1 VFIGSLAFSLGTRYP
16 LKSLA
21 FLLVK
26 NVPKK
31 VGGREDHLFKS
42 LIGQKK
48 PSAIN
53 VMGPFGSFCHGSFWV
68 LVGPFFFSPQGPSA
82 GVQMQ

>member
-1 VFIGSLAFSLGTRYP
+1 MVVELAFKEARRVFIGSLLGLFIGHP

-42 LIGQKK
+42 LIGHKQ
-48 PSAIN
+48 P
-53 VMGPFGSFCHGSFWV
+53 GG
-68 LVGPFFFSPQGPSA
+68 L
-82 GVQMQ
+82 

>member
-1 VFIGSLAFSLGTRYP
+1 VFIRSFLSLFIGHP
-16 LKSLA
+16 LKSSLA

-42 LIGQKK
+42 LIGQKQ
-48 PSAIN
+48 P
-53 VMGPFGSFCHGSFWV
+53 GG
-68 LVGPFFFSPQGPSA
+68 L
-82 GVQMQ
+82 